1 MCQMPG
7 SVNCLGLLCF
17 LTIRHA
23 FRIAWHQH
31 LRSIASMPRLSALP
45 PASCACVSQRSLQ
58 DAPIFRLL
66 LKVAVKGTHQCD
78 FFNFWGSLGLPT
90 RRWQQERAWPT
101 RPTDSGG
108 ARTRAATRSPWRLTD
123 VTCRLRLPKHRRTH
137 DPVAGNA
144 VGNRICK
151 LTWLVLGE
159 DPAARSHRVEQFT
172 AL

>member
-1 MCQMPG
+1 MIVNTSCFAYLPRG
-7 SVNCLGLLCF
+7 SSL
-17 LTIRHA
+17 
-23 FRIAWHQH
+23 
-31 LRSIASMPRLSALP
+31 
-45 PASCACVSQRSLQ
+45 VSQRSLQ

-90 RRWQQERAWPT
+90 RWWQQERAWPT
-101 RPTDSGG
+101 RPTDSDG
-108 ARTRAATRSPWRLTD
+108 ARRRAATRSPWRLTD

-159 DPAARSHRVEQFT
+159 DPAARSHRVEQFI